1 MPVTAPASR
10 TPGSR
15 RLPVVAG
22 ALTLLLLAFG
32 LTGATATSGTTGVA
46 ITPLTPVKVIS
57 TAAAVSAG
65 KTFTFVASGG
75 TTTVP
80 TNALVVELAV
90 TVKGTKAGT
99 VSFAPAGEPGN
110 ASPTTVS
117 WLAGGSGAGTVRV
130 NVGNSNKV
138 VVTNSSLAAATLGV
152 KITGYS
158 TLVTAAGISGVG
170 GGDGQVLT
178 NQGNGTV
185 AWEGLP
191 APAPVPVVLRAHVK
205 ADATVSFGAV
215 SASLN
220 NGDYYVNFDR
230 NLTSCAATGNAG
242 GYGTN
247 SSVPANLV
255 VTVKVLAG
263 PFPVLVRVSR
273 ATDGVVVT
281 SGFFLTVIC

>member
-1 MPVTAPASR
+1 MPVPARPSP
-10 TPGSR
+10 TTSPR
-15 RLPVVAG
+15 RLPLVVG

-99 VSFAPAGEPGN
+99 VSFAPLGEPGN
-110 ASPTTVS
+110 GSPTTVS
-117 WLAGGSGAGTVRV
+117 WAAGGSGAGTVRV
-130 NVGNSNKV
+130 NLGNSNKV
-138 VVTNSSLAAATLGV
+138 VATNSSLAAATLGV

-158 TLVTAAGISGVG
+158 TLVTAAGISGTG

-185 AWEGLP
+185 AWESLP
-191 APAPVPVVLRAHVK
+191 APAPVPVVLKAHVT
-205 ADATVSFGAV
+205 DAGTLSFGAV
-215 SASLN
+215 SSSLD
-220 NGDYYVNFDR
+220 GPGFYRVNFGR
-230 NLTSCAATGNAG
+230 PLASCAVTGTPGGYNGGSWNGNAIVAVF
-242 GYGTN
+242 T
-247 SSVPANLV
+247 SS
-255 VTVKVLAG
+255 G
-263 PFPVLVRVSR
+263 SPV
-273 ATDGVVVT
+273 ATVVVRRGDNGT
-281 SGFFLTVIC
+281 AINTGFFLTVIC